1 MNRFKK
7 ALCILLVLSI
17 LCSFGVISASAGY
30 EGEKRAVI
38 GANLSD
44 EQIDKVYSIFGIKRG
59 DVKEL
64 TVTNDEERKYL
75 EGVVSESTIG
85 TRSISCVFITLLNE
99 NDGLN
104 IETTNINWCTKD
116 IYKNALV
123 TAGIYDADVIIAAP
137 FDVSGTAALTG
148 IYKAYED
155 ITGQQLDETA
165 KETAVEEL
173 VITSE
178 LADEIGSADAAEI
191 VNELKKI
198 LDQTAGMT
206 DDELAE
212 EIRIIA
218 SNLDTTVTEDQIQ
231 QLISLVRQLE
241 QLDTS
246 ELMDKVQSIQSAVEK
261 MSDVGSSV
269 SGFFGSVANFFKSI
283 GDFFVGLFGGNK

>member
-7 ALCILLVLSI
+7 AICILLALSI
-17 LCSFGVISASAGY
+17 ICSFGIISASAKY

-44 EQIDKVYSIFGIKRG
+44 EQIDKVYSIFDIKRG

-64 TVTNDEERKYL
+64 MVTNDEERKYL
-75 EGVVSESTIG
+75 EGVVADSTIG
-85 TRSISCVFITLLNE
+85 TRSISCVYITLLDE
-99 NDGLN
+99 DKGLN
-104 IETTNINWCTKD
+104 IETTNINWCTEE

-155 ITGQQLDETA
+155 ITGQALDESA

-173 VITSE
+173 VVTSE

-198 LDQTAGMT
+198 LDQTADMT

-212 EIRIIA
+212 EIKSIA
-218 SNLDTTVTEDQIQ
+218 ANIDVTVTEDQIQ

-246 ELMDKVQSIQSAVEK
+246 ELIDKVQSIQDAVEK

-269 SGFFGSVANFFKSI
+269 SGFFGSIAGFFKSI
-283 GDFFVGLFGGNK
+283 GAFFSGLFGGN